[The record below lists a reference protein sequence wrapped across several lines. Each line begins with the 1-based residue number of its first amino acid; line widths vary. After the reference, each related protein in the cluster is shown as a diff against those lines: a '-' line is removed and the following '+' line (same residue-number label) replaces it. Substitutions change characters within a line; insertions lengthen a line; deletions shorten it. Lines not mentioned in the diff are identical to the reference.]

1 MECIFCKIARNE
13 IPSFKVFED
22 EVSVAF
28 LDINPRS
35 KGMIILIPKK
45 HLESFFEKKKISI
58 KLFQNALFLAEK
70 VKKALNAK
78 DVWISTIT
86 SSFKH
91 INIRI
96 YPVYKDRI
104 PLVENEPL
112 KLNESELK
120 TIADKIISSLFNT
133 QETKEKK
140 TKRKETHK
148 KRKNQKKLE
157 KEKINWIRRWMEI
170 T

>member
-1 MECIFCKIARNE
+1 MEECIFCKIVRNE

-22 EVSVAF
+22 EISVAF

-35 KGMIILIPKK
+35 KGMVILVPKE
-45 HLESFFEKKKISI
+45 HLESFFEKKEISI

-70 VKKALNAK
+70 VKKTLDAK

-86 SSFKH
+86 SAFKH

-104 PLVENEPL
+104 PLIENEPL
-112 KLNESELK
+112 KLGENELK
-120 TIADKIISSLFNT
+120 TIADRIISTVSKP
-133 QETKEKK
+133 QEKDNREKK
-140 TKRKETHK
+140 IRKE
-148 KRKNQKKLE
+148 RKPLE
-157 KEKINWIRRWMEI
+157 KVKWIKRWVEI